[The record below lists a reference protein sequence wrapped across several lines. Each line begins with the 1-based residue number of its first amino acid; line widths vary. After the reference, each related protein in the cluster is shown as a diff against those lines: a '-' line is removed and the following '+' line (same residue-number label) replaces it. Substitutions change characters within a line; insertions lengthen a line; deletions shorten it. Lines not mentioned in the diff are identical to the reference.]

1 MWFRHTKQVNSDSS
15 VSQSIIKEV
24 SMTNTWV
31 LRIFSR
37 KYGAVAFKD
46 QVYIADTFEQA
57 RDEAKRAF
65 LEAYNADTNRAS
77 EKPVVAQMCD
87 LDDWI
92 LAELQIR
99 PGQDGALAVAEL
111 PAKLHEKRF
120 PASN

>member
-1 MWFRHTKQVNSDSS
+1 
-15 VSQSIIKEV
+15 
-24 SMTNTWV
+24 MTNTWV
-31 LRIFSR
+31 LRFFSR
-37 KYGAVAFKD
+37 KHGTVAFKD

-57 RDEAKRAF
+57 RDEAKREF
-65 LEAYNADTNRAS
+65 LEAYKADANPVA
-77 EKPVVAQMCD
+77 EKPVIAQLCD

-99 PGQDGALAVAEL
+99 PEQDGALAVAVL